1 MRFIL
6 GSFVI
11 GGLVLSFITGC
22 FENEPE
28 IQDFENLTPKTVTVT
43 GPNAEPVEICND
55 MIDNTGNG
63 LIDCDDSE
71 CESHED
77 CVVPPTCGN
86 GILDAGEACDKALEP
101 TLCIADCSACLT
113 GFVPDPTRQGFCKLD
128 DSVVPP
134 TCGNGILDAGE
145 ACDKALE
152 PTLCIADCSA
162 CLTGFVPDPT
172 REGFCK
178 LDDTVVP
185 PTCGNGILDA
195 GEACDKALEPTLCI
209 ADCSACLTGFVPDP
223 TREGF
228 CKLDDSIVPPVEIC
242 DNGLDDSG
250 NGLIDAGDPA
260 CRDEQVASLTIST
273 LNLQTNERYVV
284 DSMYVICPNMVSPLI
299 INGTSFQIHES
310 LTIWIDGKDASFGG
324 KDGCKIWLKS
334 NGFLLQTKQVAGVWL
349 PDNSGNWP
357 SSPNSNSPDHVV
369 FGYGTPAGATFQWT
383 SSPTGP
389 MKSVNIMLFAI
400 PFLNG
405 EWWTP

>member
-113 GFVPDPTRQGFCKLD
+113 GFVPDPTRQ
-128 DSVVPP
+128 
-134 TCGNGILDAGE
+134 
-145 ACDKALE
+145 
-152 PTLCIADCSA
+152 
-162 CLTGFVPDPT
+162 
-172 REGFCK
+172 GFCK

>member
-77 CVVPPTCGN
+77 C
-86 GILDAGEACDKALEP
+86 
-101 TLCIADCSACLT
+101 
-113 GFVPDPTRQGFCKLD
+113 
-128 DSVVPP
+128 
-134 TCGNGILDAGE
+134 
-145 ACDKALE
+145 
-152 PTLCIADCSA
+152 
-162 CLTGFVPDPT
+162 
-172 REGFCK
+172 
-178 LDDTVVP
+178 VVP